1 MMAYFLCQSR
11 LLKGNPRKITP
22 NSIFAQHILIKNIS
36 ALFQGGCVLFLTITA
51 PLWQYYCIWY
61 ITPTTK
67 RATKLCSRTVAM
79 DAVLGSIFFLIFF
92 SKASPNKSCPN
103 LEINSLHK
111 ETGSKLKET
120 LAVPGVGNFRD
131 VHKRVHLKWTAR
143 DERWKGEVFYELGE
157 EVKMPTTYKGTC

>member
-36 ALFQGGCVLFLTITA
+36 ALCQGCVCAFSNNNSSFMTILLYLVYNPNNKKGNQTVFSNS
-51 PLWQYYCIWY
+51 CHG
-61 ITPTTK
+61 
-67 RATKLCSRTVAM
+67 CSVRKY
-79 DAVLGSIFFLIFF
+79 FFLIFF

-120 LAVPGVGNFRD
+120 LAVPCVWNFRD

-143 DERWKGEVFYELGE
+143 DERWKGEVLFELGE